1 MNTNTMG
8 TARTQKMPAFRKD
21 TDHSGEVDESDFY
34 TKQGYYPQNNFAK
47 EANGREGSNSN
58 SIIISKTKSIEGKAS
73 AQDDSDTPTEVIE
86 REAITEIPAMRGIAP
101 IQSITKRHES
111 GKAITKD
118 DKTALSLRLDLNL
131 DIEVELKAKIRGDLT
146 LSLL

>member
-1 MNTNTMG
+1 MD
-8 TARTQKMPAFRKD
+8 TARTQKKPAFRKD

-34 TKQGYYPQNNFAK
+34 TKQAYYLQNNLAK
-47 EANGREGSNSN
+47 EADRREGSNPN
-58 SIIISKTKSIEGKAS
+58 SIMTSKTKSIEGEAS

-101 IQSITKRHES
+101 IQSITERRES
-111 GKAITKD
+111 RQAITKD